1 MVTRELSRPG
11 RRLLPSVFE
20 DFFRPMDEFFDRG
33 VWGRTFTVPAV
44 NVLEDTDEYKLFF
57 AVPGMKKNDFK
68 IDIDG
73 NMITVSAE
81 VEEKKEETKEEFTR
95 EEYNFSSF
103 TRTFTLPEE
112 VNREKIEAMY
122 TDGILKLILPKKEE
136 SKKPLLTKHVAV
148 K

>member
-1 MVTRELSRPG
+1 MVTRELTRPG
-11 RRLLPSVFE
+11 RRLIPSVFE
-20 DFFRPMDEFFDRG
+20 DFFRPMDEFFDKG
-33 VWGRTFTVPAV
+33 FWGRPFTVPAV
-44 NVLEDTDEYKLFF
+44 NVVEDTDEYKLFF

-81 VEEKKEETKEEFTR
+81 IEEKKEEKKEEFTR

-112 VNREKIEAMY
+112 VNREKIEAVY
-122 TDGILKLILPKKEE
+122 TDGILRLILPKKEE
-136 SKKPLLTKHVAV
+136 AKKALITKHVAV

>member
-1 MVTRELSRPG
+1 MVTRELNRPV

-33 VWGRTFTVPAV
+33 FWGRPFNVPAV
-44 NVLEDTDEYKLFF
+44 NVSEDTNGYKLFF
-57 AVPGMKKNDFK
+57 AVPGMKKDDFK
-68 IDIDG
+68 VDIDG
-73 NMITVSAE
+73 NMLTVSAE
-81 VEEKKEETKEEFTR
+81 VEEKKEEKDKEFTR

-112 VNREKIEAMY
+112 VNREKIEAAY
-122 TDGILKLILPKKEE
+122 VDGILKLALPKKEE
-136 SKKPLLTKHVAV
+136 AKKALITKHVAV

>member
-1 MVTRELSRPG
+1 MVTRELARPG
-11 RRLLPSVFE
+11 RRLMPSLFE
-20 DFFRPMDEFFDRG
+20 DFFRPMDELFDKGFWDRP
-33 VWGRTFTVPAV
+33 FTVPAV
-44 NVLEDTDEYKLFF
+44 NVVEDTDEYKLFF

-81 VEEKKEETKEEFTR
+81 IEEKKEEKKEEFTR

-112 VNREKIEAMY
+112 VNREKIEAVY
-122 TDGILKLILPKKEE
+122 TDGILRLILPKKEE
-136 SKKPLLTKHVAV
+136 AKKALITKHVAV